1 MGRIFWAK
9 HRAKFSW
16 TKTNPGFFVHLI
28 EKWFMNARKEMKY
41 WPHTWYR
48 RHSWCKTIENK
59 DKRTRDH
66 GDGTVMMIGEG
77 GTSCTC
83 ADDGIE
89 VIKQPLLKQRRHM
102 KLNTTLQ
109 MRLRLHLNRTMH
121 IPWICRLVKLWS
133 ESITVNRPYKLVA
146 GLYRKHLN
154 PREVLLKTW

>member
-1 MGRIFWAK
+1 
-9 HRAKFSW
+9 
-16 TKTNPGFFVHLI
+16 
-28 EKWFMNARKEMKY
+28 MNARKEMKY

-89 VIKQPLLKQRRHM
+89 VIKQPLLKQRRQM

-133 ESITVNRPYKLVA
+133 ESIKGKSSLQISCRPISKKFKPTGSALEDLIVMENKTQNRSVFDWILRTFRDMFE
-146 GLYRKHLN
+146 GLGQS
-154 PREVLLKTW
+154 